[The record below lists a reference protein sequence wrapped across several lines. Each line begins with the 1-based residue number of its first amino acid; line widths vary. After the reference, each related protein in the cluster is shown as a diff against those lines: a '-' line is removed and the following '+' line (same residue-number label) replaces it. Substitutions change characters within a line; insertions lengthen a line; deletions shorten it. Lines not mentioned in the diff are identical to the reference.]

1 LTVPGVTGTL
11 GRYRQKNA
19 APRQSISVDL
29 SSTCHSRITANNPI
43 ETEMRKGWSA
53 LSLGHTDGLTNR
65 SVNDR
70 VDREQDEDAENC
82 F

>member
-1 LTVPGVTGTL
+1 L
-11 GRYRQKNA
+11 A
-19 APRQSISVDL
+19 AIVKKCGSAQSISVDL
-29 SSTCHSRITANNPI
+29 SSTCHSRLAANNPI

-65 SVNDR
+65 SLNDR
-70 VDREQDEDAENC
+70 VDREQNEHAENC